1 MLNLEDATDANHYH
15 KFNPLSLY
23 QCLHPTLL
31 HVYISY
37 ITNKGFSQDNTT
49 NVSIKDVCVYLQ
61 TVTQVYLPKTAL
73 IHNGAGTKQNGHTE
87 NDIPI

>member
-1 MLNLEDATDANHYH
+1 MLNLEDANHYH
-15 KFNPLSLY
+15 KFSPLSLY
-23 QCLHPTLL
+23 RCLHPTLL
-31 HVYISY
+31 HVYISD
-37 ITNKGFSQDNTT
+37 KDFSLDNTT

-87 NDIPI
+87 NDIPIYMNLIV